1 MDQSLKDFVSEA
13 EDILDDLDSSIVL
26 LMDLSLDDHRKPD
39 IINAI
44 FRNAHS
50 LKGLSGMLNL
60 ENLGSL
66 SHHVES
72 LLDSLRLDK
81 VALSDEV
88 VGLLSDGVRLII
100 RMVHAVAEGAG
111 DASVSTEEFLKDLE
125 RVVQNREHTVSE
137 DLCAYIDVPEGM
149 AEILSEYEEHR
160 FRDNIGKGIPFFRL
174 ACNFSLSSFDV
185 QLKQIS
191 DGIKEIGELLT
202 TLPQTEGGPDGAIG
216 FLLYFTS
223 RKPEEE
229 LRGRFKTEDT
239 DLVAVDYRDPGTSVS
254 DGTLMEKK
262 VGRTGGDN
270 LEEEVRGVSNT
281 VRVDIV
287 KLDYLMNLA
296 GELVLLRSNFSSIA
310 DRMRKD
316 GEGGQAETLLEMD
329 KINTQMEKKLI
340 DLRDSV
346 MNIRMVP
353 MGQLFNRLQRVSRKI
368 ARELNKEINFEF
380 VGGDTELDKMIMEE
394 MVSPLLHMVRN
405 SVDHGIESADVRRA
419 KGKKE
424 IGLVRLSAYQ
434 QGNHVV
440 LEVQDDG
447 QGIDLEEVKLSAL
460 GSGVLEDGETLTD
473 EELLSL
479 LFKPGFSTK
488 KTVTEI
494 SGRGVGM
501 DVVRRELEKVGGT
514 VEVSTVKDHGT
525 RVTLTLPITLA
536 ILQALLIRS
545 AERTFAIPL
554 GSIHE
559 TIQLTGADIK
569 TMRGKEVIN
578 LRDRTLPL
586 LRLEEIFDFPRCED
600 DGAVYAVI
608 IGIGHRTMALAVQ
621 EMLGKQDIVIKPLG
635 EAFAKITALAGAAEL
650 GDQSTVLVLDVAG
663 LMVDAIKLGTAGRGA

>member
-26 LMDLSLDDHRKPD
+26 LMDLSPEDHRKPD

-66 SHHVES
+66 SHHVEN
-72 LLDSLRLDK
+72 LLDSIRLDK
-81 VALSDEV
+81 VALSNEV
-88 VGLLSDGVRLII
+88 VELLSYGVRLII
-100 RMVHAVAEGAG
+100 RMVHAVAEGEG
-111 DASVSTEEFLKDLE
+111 DASVSMEDFLKDLE
-125 RVVQNREHTVSE
+125 RVAQDQDHSVSE
-137 DLCAYIDVPEGM
+137 DLSAYIDVPKGTS
-149 AEILSEYEEHR
+149 EILSEYEEHR
-160 FRDNIGKGIPFFRL
+160 FRDNILKRIPFFRL
-174 ACNFSLSSFDV
+174 ECHFPLSSFDV
-185 QLKQIS
+185 QLKQVS

-202 TLPQTEGGPDGAIG
+202 TLPQTDGGPDGTIG

-223 RKPEEE
+223 KVQAKEIRS
-229 LRGRFKTEDT
+229 RFQSEGT
-239 DLVAVDYRDPGTSVS
+239 DLVAVDYRDPGTSMS
-254 DGTLMEKK
+254 DGTLMDKA
-262 VGRTGGDN
+262 VDRTGADI
-270 LEEEVRGVSNT
+270 LEEEIRGVSNT
-281 VRVDIV
+281 VRVDIT
-287 KLDYLMNLA
+287 KLDYLMNLV
-296 GELVLLRSNFSSIA
+296 GELVILRSNFSSIA
-310 DRMRKD
+310 DRLRED
-316 GEGGQAETLLEMD
+316 GGGGQTETLMELD
-329 KINTQMEKKLI
+329 KTNTQMEKKLI

-346 MNIRMVP
+346 MSIRMVP
-353 MGQLFNRLQRVSRKI
+353 MGQLFNRLQRVSKKI
-368 ARELNKEINFEF
+368 ARELNKEVNFEF

-405 SVDHGIESADVRRA
+405 SVDHGIESSDERSA

-424 IGLVRLSAYQ
+424 VGLVRLSAFQ

-440 LEVQDDG
+440 LEVEDDG
-447 QGIDLEEVKLSAL
+447 QGIDLEEVRMSAL
-460 GSGVLEDGETLTD
+460 GGGTLEDSETLT
-473 EELLSL
+473 EEEILSL

-514 VEVSTVKDHGT
+514 VEVRTVKDHGT
-525 RVTLTLPITLA
+525 KITLTLPITLA
-536 ILQALLIRS
+536 ILQALLIRT
-545 AERTFAIPL
+545 AGKIFAIPL

-569 TMRGKEVIN
+569 TMQGKEVIN

-586 LRLEEIFDFPRCED
+586 LRLEEIFDFPRIED
-600 DGAVYAVI
+600 NGEVYAVI
-608 IGIGHRTMALAVQ
+608 IGMGHRTMALVVQ

-635 EAFAKITALAGAAEL
+635 EAFAKTTALAGAAEL

-663 LMVDAIKLGTAGRGA
+663 LMVDAIRLGTAGKGT

>member
-1 MDQSLKDFVSEA
+1 MDQSLKEFVSEA
-13 EDILDDLDSSIVL
+13 EDILDDLDGSLLL
-26 LMDLSLDDHRKPD
+26 LMDLSPDDHRKPD

-66 SHHVES
+66 SHHVEN
-72 LLDSLRLDK
+72 LLDSIRLDK
-81 VALSDEV
+81 VTLSDEV
-88 VGLLSDGVRLII
+88 VELLSYGVRLII

-111 DASVSTEEFLKDLE
+111 DASVSTEEFLKDME
-125 RVVQNREHTVSE
+125 RVVQSREHHVSE
-137 DLCAYIDVPEGM
+137 DLSAYIDVPEGIT
-149 AEILSEYEEHR
+149 EILSEYEEHR
-160 FRDNIGKGIPFFRL
+160 FRDNIEKRIPFFRQE
-174 ACNFSLSSFDV
+174 CHFPLSSFDV

-191 DGIKEIGELLT
+191 DAIKEIGELLT
-202 TLPQTEGGPDGAIG
+202 TLPQTEGGPDGTIG

-223 RKPEEE
+223 KKPEEE
-229 LRGRFKTEDT
+229 IRSRFQIEDT
-239 DLVAVDYRDPGTSVS
+239 DLVAVDYRSPGTSVS
-254 DGTLMEKK
+254 DGTLMEKTVEK
-262 VGRTGGDN
+262 TDGDI
-270 LEEEVRGVSNT
+270 LEEEIRGVSNT

-287 KLDYLMNLA
+287 KLDYLMNLV
-296 GELVLLRSNFSSIA
+296 GELVILRSNFSSIA
-310 DRMRKD
+310 DRLREG
-316 GEGGQAETLLEMD
+316 GERGQAEILPELD
-329 KINTQMEKKLI
+329 KTNTQMEKKLI

-346 MNIRMVP
+346 MSIRMVP
-353 MGQLFNRLQRVSRKI
+353 MGQLFNRLQRVSKKI
-368 ARELNKEINFEF
+368 ARELNKEVNFEF

-405 SVDHGIESADVRRA
+405 SVDHGIESADVRLA

-440 LEVQDDG
+440 LEVEDDG
-447 QGIDLEEVKLSAL
+447 QGIDLEEVKLSAF
-460 GSGVLEDGETLTD
+460 GSGVLEDSETLTQ
-473 EELLSL
+473 EEILSL

-514 VEVSTVKDHGT
+514 VEIHTVKDHGT
-525 RVTLTLPITLA
+525 KVTLTLPITLA

-545 AERTFAIPL
+545 AGRTFAIPL

-578 LRDRTLPL
+578 LRGKTLPL
-586 LRLEEIFDFPRCED
+586 LRLEEIFDFPRSED
-600 DGAVYAVI
+600 DGEVYAVI
-608 IGIGHRTMALAVQ
+608 IGMGHRTMALVVQ

-635 EAFAKITALAGAAEL
+635 QAFAKTTALTGAAEL

-663 LMVDAIKLGTAGRGA
+663 LMVDAIKLGTADKGT